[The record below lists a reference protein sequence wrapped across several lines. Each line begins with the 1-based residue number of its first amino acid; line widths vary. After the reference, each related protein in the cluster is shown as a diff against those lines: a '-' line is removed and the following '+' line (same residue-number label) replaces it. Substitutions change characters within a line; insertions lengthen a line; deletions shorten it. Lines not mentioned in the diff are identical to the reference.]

1 MTRFTYQH
9 GCSQIELME
18 ELSDE
23 NMHFKYI
30 GNVFSFD
37 VSEDINEPL
46 KVAVRRTNPQKVDL
60 LTSYP
65 RVAVGGGTEY
75 QVVEDRGVGGHTDTP
90 AYHNGYLKLV
100 PILVTA
106 PKRTLDPHLGRVVF
120 VLLLVIDGLV
130 KAAKDHK
137 DKCQSG

>member
-1 MTRFTYQH
+1 
-9 GCSQIELME
+9 ME

-30 GNVFSFD
+30 GNVFSFN
-37 VSEDINEPL
+37 VSEDIDEPL
-46 KVAVRRTNPQKVDL
+46 EVAMRRTDPQEVDL

-65 RVAVGGGTEY
+65 RVAIGGGTEY
-75 QVVEDRGVGGHTDTP
+75 QVVEDRGVGGDTDTP

-106 PKRTLDPHLGRVVF
+106 PERTLNPYFGRVVF

-130 KAAKDHK
+130 KAANKSQGQMSK
-137 DKCQSG
+137 WLNKA